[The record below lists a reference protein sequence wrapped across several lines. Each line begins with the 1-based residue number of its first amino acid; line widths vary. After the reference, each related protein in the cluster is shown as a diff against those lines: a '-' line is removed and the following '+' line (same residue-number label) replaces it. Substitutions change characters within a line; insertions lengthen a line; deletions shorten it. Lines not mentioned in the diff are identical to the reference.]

1 MHDTPPLAL
10 GATFGDGPRLAG
22 GARSAGLADLVGGE
36 GVLDVGKDA
45 LLGGAGQL
53 ADALK
58 DVAGLADGVLFVVRA
73 RKTRPELFQ
82 HATESLGVI
91 NLVGVVLND
100 VEYSAGPY
108 AGAYRYYQQ
117 HYLGRS

>member
-58 DVAGLADGVLFVVRA
+58 DVAGLADRAGYALGGLTAANQGVDGDAKLVRQGEQLFRL
-73 RKTRPELFQ
+73 E
-82 HATESLGVI
+82 GD
-91 NLVGVVLND
+91 G
-100 VEYSAGPY
+100 
-108 AGAYRYYQQ
+108 
-117 HYLGRS
+117 